1 MVLSWKVGSWKRGV
15 SLQEN
20 VNLWHVHSW
29 VPYLFELPDETG
41 RSDFLITRAVPHSDG
56 GLSFQYFGTQ
66 LCHRVETDLLL
77 RCVFKV
83 LERERERYLAI
94 FLHLQ
99 LKCISLTQAC
109 IHTFLWKEAETK
121 RLKLFLLLSSATS
134 VFCLES
140 QLVQFGIFFSYPL
153 GLQDVLLCCGATA
166 INALYVASASVSRDL
181 ISKDGALAL
190 SIKQTW
196 AQTRLF
202 PSGVISTT
210 WPGGTKDATLPVLP
224 FKRRVR

>member
-1 MVLSWKVGSWKRGV
+1 MIDGPVLKGWKLKAWSQFTGKCEPVAHTSWI
-15 SLQEN
+15 
-20 VNLWHVHSW
+20 
-29 VPYLFELPDETG
+29 PYLFELPDETG

-83 LERERERYLAI
+83 LERERDTVI
-94 FLHLQ
+94 WPFFLHLQ

-140 QLVQFGIFFSYPL
+140 QLVQFGIFFFL
-153 GLQDVLLCCGATA
+153 TH
-166 INALYVASASVSRDL
+166 
-181 ISKDGALAL
+181 
-190 SIKQTW
+190 
-196 AQTRLF
+196 
-202 PSGVISTT
+202 
-210 WPGGTKDATLPVLP
+210 
-224 FKRRVR
+224 